1 MSAPA
6 IPPGWTPVALA
17 RDIEA
22 GTSAGVVL
30 DGAEVVV
37 WRDTAGQVHAWED
50 RCPHRGMKLSFG
62 FVRGDRIACLYHGW
76 EYDGTATCRYIPA
89 HPDLAVPASIRVER
103 YRAAEA
109 SGLVWVAAEG
119 ETGAPPEVPGL
130 TPLRSLFLDAPAGN
144 ALARLSVEGFPGLGP
159 VTGVE
164 QGLFLRFSQGG
175 AVFAV
180 ACHAVGPGACALHVL
195 VEGAA
200 EPALIPAT
208 AAFRRAAEG
217 AA

>member
-1 MSAPA
+1 MGAPDV
-6 IPPGWTPVALA
+6 PGGWTPVALA

-30 DGAEVVV
+30 AGVEIVV
-37 WRDTAGQVHAWED
+37 WRDTGGRVHAWED

-103 YRAAEA
+103 YRAAESA
-109 SGLVWVAAEG
+109 GLVWVAAEG
-119 ETGAPPEVPGL
+119 VEGAPPDVAGL
-130 TPLRSLFLDAPAGN
+130 SPLRSLFVDASAEV
-144 ALARLSVEGFPGLGP
+144 ALAWLASDGWPGLGP

-164 QGLFLRFSQGG
+164 QGLFLRFVQGG
-175 AVFAV
+175 AVFVV
-180 ACHAVGPGACALHVL
+180 AYHAIGPGACALHLL
-195 VEGAA
+195 VDG
-200 EPALIPAT
+200 PADPTLIAAT
-208 AAFRRAAEG
+208 AAFRRAVEG

>member
-1 MSAPA
+1 MGAPDV
-6 IPPGWTPVALA
+6 PGGWTPVALA

-30 DGAEVVV
+30 AGVEIVV
-37 WRDTAGQVHAWED
+37 WRDTGGRVHAWED

-103 YRAAEA
+103 YRAAESA
-109 SGLVWVAAEG
+109 GLVWVAAEG
-119 ETGAPPEVPGL
+119 VEGAPPDVAGL
-130 TPLRSLFLDAPAGN
+130 SPLRSLFVDASAEV
-144 ALARLSVEGFPGLGP
+144 ALAWLASDGWPGLGP

-164 QGLFLRFSQGG
+164 QGLFLRFVQGG
-175 AVFAV
+175 AVFVV
-180 ACHAVGPGACALHVL
+180 AYHTIGPDACALHLL
-195 VEGAA
+195 VDG
-200 EPALIPAT
+200 PADPTLIAAT
-208 AAFRRAAEG
+208 AAFRRAVEG